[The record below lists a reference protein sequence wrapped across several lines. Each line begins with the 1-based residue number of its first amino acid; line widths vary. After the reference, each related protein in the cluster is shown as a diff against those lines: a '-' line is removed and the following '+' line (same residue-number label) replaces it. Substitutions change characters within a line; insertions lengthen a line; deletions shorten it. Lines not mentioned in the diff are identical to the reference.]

1 MKLNRSFY
9 FRAGAVLLLILIAAV
24 MMIIGRGH
32 TIYFD
37 NKDIEYNGQTYKAFQ
52 EVCMEVRGQD
62 DQFLYPRERGLV
74 NVMGQNAKIDFEIM
88 ARKGSMST
96 DEYKETFKLPYSMDG
111 IVINLPAYFAGLPQ
125 EVWMSEFVSLATTS
139 DSTSSNEV
147 ITDEFSMSGF

>member
-9 FRAGAVLLLILIAAV
+9 FRAGTILLLVLVAVL

-37 NKDIEYNGQTYKAFQ
+37 NKDVEYNGQTYKAFQ
-52 EVCMEVRGQD
+52 EVCMEVKGQD
-62 DQFLYPRERGLV
+62 EQFLYPRERGLV
-74 NVMGQNAKIDFEIM
+74 NVMGQKAKINFEIM

-139 DSTSSNEV
+139 DSGASNEV
-147 ITDEFSMSGF
+147 VTDEFSMGSF